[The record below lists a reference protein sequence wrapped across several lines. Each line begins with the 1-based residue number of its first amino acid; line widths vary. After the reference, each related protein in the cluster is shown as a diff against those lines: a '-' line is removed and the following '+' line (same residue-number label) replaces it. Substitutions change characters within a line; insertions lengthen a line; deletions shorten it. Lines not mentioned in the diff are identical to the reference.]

1 MSDFLG
7 MRTLQELERNAPG
20 HGSVV
25 CVSFDWRDPYDSK
38 EWRPEWRLVL
48 ADLDRKRRQ
57 AQDAEV
63 AAQNETA
70 LVVLQNRHYVYPD
83 FTAIVVSRALDCM
96 VAHMPGRD
104 QFHAWVCSTIQEST
118 HKVFREEHLWQDPKY
133 ANKDR
138 ADIESFARQRAR
150 EKVY

>member
-1 MSDFLG
+1 MSFQG
-7 MRTLQELERNAPG
+7 MKTLEELERIAPG

-25 CVSFDWRDPYDSK
+25 CVSFDWRDPYNRA

-48 ADLDRKRRQ
+48 ADLDRKRRH
-57 AQDAEV
+57 AQSVEV

-70 LVVLQNRHYVYPD
+70 LVVLKNRYYVKPD
-83 FTAIVVSRALDCM
+83 FTALVVSRALDCM
-96 VAHMPGRD
+96 QALMPGRD

-118 HKVFREEHLWQDPKY
+118 HKVFREEQVWQDPKY

-138 ADIESFARQRAR
+138 ADIESFARQRAAAR
-150 EKVY
+150 IY